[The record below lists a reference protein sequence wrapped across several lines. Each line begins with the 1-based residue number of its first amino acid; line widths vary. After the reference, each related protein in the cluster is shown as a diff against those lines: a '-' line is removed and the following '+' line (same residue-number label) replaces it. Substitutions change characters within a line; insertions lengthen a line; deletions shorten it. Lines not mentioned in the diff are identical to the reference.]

1 MKNIFLISVILSVI
15 GCEEYEFKPV
25 NGDIIFQTSLSNQ
38 SKAVQ
43 LATRSPYSHMGIVYV
58 VNGSQYVYE
67 ASKTVKL
74 TSLRE
79 WVNRG
84 KDRKYIVKRIK
95 NRENVLTE
103 ATVAKMLSYGK
114 TFEGK
119 PYDLYFEWSDERIYC
134 SELVWKIYEHVTG
147 LKIGKVEKL
156 KDFDLSKPEVI
167 AKIKERYGE
176 SIPVNENVISP
187 VSMFNSPLLETVFRN

>member
-1 MKNIFLISVILSVI
+1 MRIVVLTCILLLNLV
-15 GCEEYEFKPV
+15 GCQKYTPL

-43 LATRSPYSHMGIVYV
+43 LATRSPYSHMGIVCVVSERVYV
-58 VNGSQYVYE
+58 FE
-67 ASKTVKL
+67 ASRTVKL
-74 TSLRE
+74 TPLRE

-84 KDRKYIVKRIK
+84 KDGKYIVKRLK
-95 NRENVLTE
+95 NRNDVLTE

-134 SELVWKIYEHVTG
+134 SELVWKIYEHTTG
-147 LKIGKVEKL
+147 LKIGELKRL
-156 KDFDLSKPEVI
+156 KDFDLSRPEVI
-167 AKIKERYGE
+167 AKIKERYGD
-176 SIPVNENVISP
+176 SIPENETVISP
-187 VSMFNSPLLETVFRN
+187 ESMFNSPLLVTVFRN

>member
-1 MKNIFLISVILSVI
+1 VI